1 MRRWL
6 TWLLV
11 GALVALGSVAVADAL
26 RGSAE
31 KEVVSSNPRPR
42 PPPAVTTV
50 PLEPAP
56 PAMSGALYYSDV
68 SDDCR
73 LHGLTLPDLR
83 NPAFDSSAGAPQKL
97 RSCRFSL
104 SPDGQAAF
112 PDDAEWSAQGGMYAR
127 EDDNMIELGSS
138 ASQQA
143 LHFPGSAPAFKPDG
157 TFTYVRENEVVEWTT
172 SCPRG
177 SRLFTLPGD
186 NATARCRRVVLSRGD
201 LRRALISADASG
213 PLVLKDLK
221 WLSDTRL
228 VTVVGDAGIS
238 GYREHLSV
246 IDVRRIVGA
255 TISEFGEGLRL
266 EASPRGS
273 FFTAW
278 YGDSLVTI
286 RDRNGDLVT
295 FPTIPRV
302 QAVSW
307 SPDERWTAA
316 ATARSVFVF
325 RTNTSEPS
333 VRRLPIVAYDL
344 AWLP

>member
-1 MRRWL
+1 MRRWP

-26 RGSAE
+26 RGDRT
-31 KEVVSSNPRPR
+31 KVVPRPR
-42 PPPAVTTV
+42 TPATV
-50 PLEPAP
+50 ALITRNEPA
-56 PAMSGALYYSDV
+56 ASGLSGVLYYSNAE
-68 SDDCR
+68 DDCR
-73 LHGLTLPDLR
+73 LDGLSLPDLG
-83 NPAFDSSAGAPQKL
+83 NAPPPKL

-104 SPDGQAAF
+104 SRDGQAAF
-112 PDDAEWSAQGGMYAR
+112 PDDAEWSPQGGMYAR

-138 ASQQA
+138 ASHQA

-186 NATARCRRVVLSRGD
+186 NATARCRRVVLSTGD
-201 LRRALISADASG
+201 LRRARIGGEGSG
-213 PLVLKDLK
+213 PLIPKDLA

-238 GYREHLSV
+238 GHREHLSV
-246 IDVRRIVGA
+246 IDSGRVVGA
-255 TISEFGEGLRL
+255 TISEFGEGMRV
-266 EASPRGS
+266 EASPHGN

-302 QAVSW
+302 RALTW
-307 SPDERWTAA
+307 SPDERWTAV
-316 ATARSVFVF
+316 ATEHSVFVF
-325 RTNTSEPS
+325 RTNTSEAI
-333 VRRLPIVAYDL
+333 VRRLPIMAYDL
-344 AWLP
+344 AWR

>member
-1 MRRWL
+1 MRRWP

-26 RGSAE
+26 RGDRT
-31 KEVVSSNPRPR
+31 KVVPRPR
-42 PPPAVTTV
+42 TPATV
-50 PLEPAP
+50 ALITRNEPA
-56 PAMSGALYYSDV
+56 ASGLSGVLYYSNAE
-68 SDDCR
+68 DDCR
-73 LHGLTLPDLR
+73 LDGLSLPDLG
-83 NPAFDSSAGAPQKL
+83 NAPPPKL

-104 SPDGQAAF
+104 SRDGQAAF
-112 PDDAEWSAQGGMYAR
+112 PDDAEWSPQGGMYAR

-138 ASQQA
+138 ASHQA

-186 NATARCRRVVLSRGD
+186 NATARCRRVVLSTGD
-201 LRRALISADASG
+201 LRRARIGGEGSG
-213 PLVLKDLK
+213 PLIPKDLA

-238 GYREHLSV
+238 GHREHLSV
-246 IDVRRIVGA
+246 IDGGRVVAA
-255 TISEFGEGLRL
+255 TISEFGEGMRV
-266 EASPRGS
+266 EASPHGN

-302 QAVSW
+302 RALTW
-307 SPDERWTAA
+307 SPDERWTAV
-316 ATARSVFVF
+316 ATEHSVFVF
-325 RTNTSEPS
+325 RTNTSEAS
-333 VRRLPIVAYDL
+333 VRRLPIMAYDL
-344 AWLP
+344 AWR

>member
-1 MRRWL
+1 MRRWP

-26 RGSAE
+26 RGDRT
-31 KEVVSSNPRPR
+31 KVVPRPGT
-42 PPPAVTTV
+42 PATV
-50 PLEPAP
+50 ALITRNEPA
-56 PAMSGALYYSDV
+56 ASGLSGVLYYSNAE
-68 SDDCR
+68 DDCR
-73 LHGLTLPDLR
+73 LDGLSLPDLG
-83 NPAFDSSAGAPQKL
+83 NAPPPKL

-104 SPDGQAAF
+104 SRDGQAAF
-112 PDDAEWSAQGGMYAR
+112 PDDVEWSPQGAIYTR

-186 NATARCRRVVLSRGD
+186 NATARCRRVVLSTGD
-201 LRRALISADASG
+201 LRRARIGGEGSG
-213 PLVLKDLK
+213 PLIPKDLA

-238 GYREHLSV
+238 GSREHLSV
-246 IDVRRIVGA
+246 IDDGRVVGA
-255 TISEFGEGLRL
+255 TISEFGGGMRV
-266 EASPRGS
+266 EASPHGN

-302 QAVSW
+302 RALTW
-307 SPDERWTAA
+307 SPDERWTAV
-316 ATARSVFVF
+316 ATEHSVFVF
-325 RTNTSEPS
+325 RTNTSEAS
-333 VRRLPIVAYDL
+333 VRRLPIMAYEL
-344 AWLP
+344 AWR

>member
-1 MRRWL
+1 MRRWP

-26 RGSAE
+26 RGDGT
-31 KEVVSSNPRPR
+31 KVVPRPR
-42 PPPAVTTV
+42 TPATV
-50 PLEPAP
+50 ALITRNQPA
-56 PAMSGALYYSDV
+56 ASGLSGVLYYSNAE
-68 SDDCR
+68 DDCR
-73 LHGLTLPDLR
+73 LDGLSLPDLG
-83 NPAFDSSAGAPQKL
+83 NAPPPKL

-104 SPDGQAAF
+104 SRDGQAAF
-112 PDDAEWSAQGGMYAR
+112 PDDAEWSPQGGMYAR

-138 ASQQA
+138 ASHQA

-186 NATARCRRVVLSRGD
+186 NATARCRRVVLSTGD
-201 LRRALISADASG
+201 LRRARIGGEGSG
-213 PLVLKDLK
+213 PLIPKDLA

-238 GYREHLSV
+238 GSREHLSV
-246 IDVRRIVGA
+246 IDDGQLIGA
-255 TISEFGEGLRL
+255 VISEFGEGMRV
-266 EASPRGS
+266 EASPHGN

-302 QAVSW
+302 RALTW
-307 SPDERWTAA
+307 SPDERWTAV
-316 ATARSVFVF
+316 ATEHSVFVF
-325 RTNTSEPS
+325 RTNTSEAS
-333 VRRLPIVAYDL
+333 VRRLPIMAYDL
-344 AWLP
+344 AWR

>member
-1 MRRWL
+1 
-6 TWLLV
+6 
-11 GALVALGSVAVADAL
+11 
-26 RGSAE
+26 
-31 KEVVSSNPRPR
+31 
-42 PPPAVTTV
+42 
-50 PLEPAP
+50 
-56 PAMSGALYYSDV
+56 MSGVLYYSDV
-68 SDDCR
+68 SDECR
-73 LHGLTLPDLR
+73 LQRLTLPDLR
-83 NPAFDSSAGAPQKL
+83 NPAFDPGAGAPPKL

-112 PDDAEWSAQGGMYAR
+112 PDDAEWSPQGGMFAL

-172 SCPRG
+172 SCPGG

-186 NATARCRRVVLSRGD
+186 NATARCRRIVLSRGD
-201 LRRALISADASG
+201 VRRALMSADASG
-213 PLVLKDLK
+213 PLVLKALK

-228 VTVVGDAGIS
+228 VTVVGDAGVS

-246 IDVRRIVGA
+246 IDVRQLIGVV
-255 TISEFGEGLRL
+255 ISEFGEGLRL
-266 EASPRGS
+266 EASPRGN
-273 FFTAW
+273 FFSAW
-278 YGDSLVTI
+278 YGDSLSTI

-295 FPTIPRV
+295 FPAIPRV
-302 QAVSW
+302 RALTW

-333 VRRLPIVAYDL
+333 VRRLPIEAYDL
-344 AWLP
+344 AWVP

>member
-1 MRRWL
+1 MRRWP

-26 RGSAE
+26 RGDGT
-31 KEVVSSNPRPR
+31 KVVPRPR
-42 PPPAVTTV
+42 TPATV
-50 PLEPAP
+50 ALITRNQPA
-56 PAMSGALYYSDV
+56 ASGLSGVLYYSNAE
-68 SDDCR
+68 DDCR
-73 LHGLTLPDLR
+73 LDGLSLPDLG
-83 NPAFDSSAGAPQKL
+83 NAPPPKL

-104 SPDGQAAF
+104 SRDGQAAF
-112 PDDAEWSAQGGMYAR
+112 PDDAEWSPQGGMYAR

-138 ASQQA
+138 ASHQA

-186 NATARCRRVVLSRGD
+186 NATARCRRVVLSTGD
-201 LRRALISADASG
+201 LRRARIGGEGSG
-213 PLVLKDLK
+213 PLIPKDLA

-238 GYREHLSV
+238 GHREHLSV
-246 IDVRRIVGA
+246 IDGGLVVGA
-255 TISEFGEGLRL
+255 TISEFGEGMRV
-266 EASPRGS
+266 EASPHGN

-302 QAVSW
+302 RALTW
-307 SPDERWTAA
+307 SPDERWTAV
-316 ATARSVFVF
+316 ATEHSVFVF
-325 RTNTSEPS
+325 RTNTSEAS
-333 VRRLPIVAYDL
+333 VRRLPIMAYDL
-344 AWLP
+344 AWR

>member
-1 MRRWL
+1 MRRWP

-26 RGSAE
+26 RGDRT
-31 KEVVSSNPRPR
+31 KVVPRPR
-42 PPPAVTTV
+42 TPATV
-50 PLEPAP
+50 ALITRNEPA
-56 PAMSGALYYSDV
+56 ASGLSGVLYYSNAE
-68 SDDCR
+68 DDCR
-73 LHGLTLPDLR
+73 LDGLSLPDLG
-83 NPAFDSSAGAPQKL
+83 NAPPPKL

-104 SPDGQAAF
+104 SRDGQAAF
-112 PDDAEWSAQGGMYAR
+112 PDDAEWSPQGGMYAR

-138 ASQQA
+138 ASHQA

-186 NATARCRRVVLSRGD
+186 NATARCRRVVLSTGD
-201 LRRALISADASG
+201 LRRARIGGEGSG
-213 PLVLKDLK
+213 PLIPKDLA

-238 GYREHLSV
+238 GHREHLSV
-246 IDVRRIVGA
+246 IDGGRVVGA
-255 TISEFGEGLRL
+255 TISEFGEGMRV
-266 EASPRGS
+266 EASPHGN

-302 QAVSW
+302 RALTW
-307 SPDERWTAA
+307 SPDERWTAV
-316 ATARSVFVF
+316 ATEHSVFVF
-325 RTNTSEPS
+325 RTNTSEAS
-333 VRRLPIVAYDL
+333 VRRLPIMAYDL
-344 AWLP
+344 AWR

>member
-1 MRRWL
+1 MRRWP

-11 GALVALGSVAVADAL
+11 GALVALGSVAIADAL
-26 RGSAE
+26 RGDGT
-31 KEVVSSNPRPR
+31 KVVPRPR
-42 PPPAVTTV
+42 TPATAALITRNQ
-50 PLEPAP
+50 PA
-56 PAMSGALYYSDV
+56 ASGLSGVLYYSNAE
-68 SDDCR
+68 DDCR
-73 LHGLTLPDLR
+73 LDGLSLPDLG
-83 NPAFDSSAGAPQKL
+83 NAPPPKL

-104 SPDGQAAF
+104 SRDGQAAF
-112 PDDAEWSAQGGMYAR
+112 PDDAEWSPQGGMYAR

-138 ASQQA
+138 ASHQA

-186 NATARCRRVVLSRGD
+186 NATARCRRVVLSTGD
-201 LRRALISADASG
+201 LRRARIGGEGSG
-213 PLVLKDLK
+213 PLIQKDLA

-238 GYREHLSV
+238 GSREHLSV
-246 IDVRRIVGA
+246 IDDGQLIGA
-255 TISEFGEGLRL
+255 VISEFGEGMRL
-266 EASPRGS
+266 EASPHGN

-278 YGDSLVTI
+278 YGDSLVAI

-302 QAVSW
+302 RALTW
-307 SPDERWTAA
+307 SPDERWTAV
-316 ATARSVFVF
+316 ATEHSVFVF

-333 VRRLPIVAYDL
+333 VRRLPIVAYEL
-344 AWLP
+344 AWR

>member
-1 MRRWL
+1 MRRWP

-26 RGSAE
+26 RGDGT
-31 KEVVSSNPRPR
+31 KVVLRPR
-42 PPPAVTTV
+42 THATV
-50 PLEPAP
+50 ALITRNEPA
-56 PAMSGALYYSDV
+56 ASGLSGVLYYSNAE
-68 SDDCR
+68 DDCR
-73 LHGLTLPDLR
+73 LDGLSLPDLG
-83 NPAFDSSAGAPQKL
+83 NAPPPKL

-104 SPDGQAAF
+104 SRDGQAAF
-112 PDDAEWSAQGGMYAR
+112 PDDAEWSPQGGMYAR

-138 ASQQA
+138 ASHQA

-186 NATARCRRVVLSRGD
+186 NATARCRRVVLSTGD
-201 LRRALISADASG
+201 LRRARIGGEGSG
-213 PLVLKDLK
+213 PLIPKDLA

-238 GYREHLSV
+238 GHREHLSV
-246 IDVRRIVGA
+246 IDGGRVVGA
-255 TISEFGEGLRL
+255 TISEFGEGMRV
-266 EASPRGS
+266 EASPHGN

-302 QAVSW
+302 RALTW
-307 SPDERWTAA
+307 SPDERWTAV
-316 ATARSVFVF
+316 ATEHSVFVF

-333 VRRLPIVAYDL
+333 VRRLPIVAYEL
-344 AWLP
+344 AWR

>member
-1 MRRWL
+1 MRRWPS
-6 TWLLV
+6 WLLV

-26 RGSAE
+26 RGGGE
-31 KEVVSSNPRPR
+31 REVRGSKPRPR
-42 PPPAVTTV
+42 PSPAVTTV
-50 PLEPAP
+50 PLEPASQ
-56 PAMSGALYYSDV
+56 MSGVLYYSDV
-68 SDDCR
+68 SDECR
-73 LHGLTLPDLR
+73 LKGLTLPDLR
-83 NPAFDSSAGAPQKL
+83 NPAFDPGAGIPPKL

-104 SPDGQAAF
+104 SRDGQGAF
-112 PDDAEWSAQGGMYAR
+112 PDEAEWSPQGGMYAH
-127 EDDNMIELGSS
+127 EDENKIELGSS
-138 ASQQA
+138 ASQQT

-157 TFTYVRENEVVEWTT
+157 TFTYNRENAVVEWTT

-201 LRRALISADASG
+201 LRRAQIGGEGSG
-213 PLVLKDLK
+213 PLVLKDVE

-228 VTVVGDAGIS
+228 VTVVGDAGVS

-246 IDVRRIVGA
+246 IDDGQLIGA
-255 TISEFGEGLRL
+255 VISEFGEGLRL
-266 EASPRGS
+266 EASPRGN

-278 YGDSLVTI
+278 YGDSLLTI

-295 FPTIPRV
+295 FPMIPRV
-302 QAVSW
+302 RAVTW

-333 VRRLPIVAYDL
+333 VRRLPLLAYDL
-344 AWLP
+344 AWR

>member
-1 MRRWL
+1 MRRWP

-26 RGSAE
+26 RGDRT
-31 KEVVSSNPRPR
+31 KVVPRPR
-42 PPPAVTTV
+42 TPATV
-50 PLEPAP
+50 ALITRNEPA
-56 PAMSGALYYSDV
+56 ASGLSGVLYYSNAE
-68 SDDCR
+68 DDCR
-73 LHGLTLPDLR
+73 LDGLSLPDLG
-83 NPAFDSSAGAPQKL
+83 NAPPPKL

-104 SPDGQAAF
+104 SRDGQAAF
-112 PDDAEWSAQGGMYAR
+112 PDDAEWSPQGGMYAR

-138 ASQQA
+138 ASHQA

-186 NATARCRRVVLSRGD
+186 NATARCRRIVLSTGD
-201 LRRALISADASG
+201 LRRARIGGEGSG
-213 PLVLKDLK
+213 PLIPKDLA
-221 WLSDTRL
+221 WLSGTRL

-238 GYREHLSV
+238 GHREHLSV
-246 IDVRRIVGA
+246 IDGGRVVGA
-255 TISEFGEGLRL
+255 TISEFGEGMRV
-266 EASPRGS
+266 EASPHGN
-273 FFTAW
+273 FLTAW

-302 QAVSW
+302 RALTW
-307 SPDERWTAA
+307 SPDERWTAV
-316 ATARSVFVF
+316 ATEHSVFVF
-325 RTNTSEPS
+325 RTNTEEAR
-333 VRRLPIVAYDL
+333 VRRLPIKAYEL
-344 AWLP
+344 AWR

>member
-1 MRRWL
+1 MRRWP

-26 RGSAE
+26 RGDGT
-31 KEVVSSNPRPR
+31 KVVPRPR
-42 PPPAVTTV
+42 TPATV
-50 PLEPAP
+50 ALITRNEPA
-56 PAMSGALYYSDV
+56 ASGLSGVLYYSNAE
-68 SDDCR
+68 DDCR
-73 LHGLTLPDLR
+73 LDGLSLPDLG
-83 NPAFDSSAGAPQKL
+83 NAPPPKL

-104 SPDGQAAF
+104 SRDGQAAF
-112 PDDAEWSAQGGMYAR
+112 PDDAEWSPQGGMYAR

-138 ASQQA
+138 ASHQA

-186 NATARCRRVVLSRGD
+186 NATARCRRVVLSTGD
-201 LRRALISADASG
+201 LRRARIGGEGSG
-213 PLVLKDLK
+213 PLIPKDLA

-238 GYREHLSV
+238 GHREHLSV
-246 IDVRRIVGA
+246 IDGGRVVGA
-255 TISEFGEGLRL
+255 TISEFGEGMRV
-266 EASPRGS
+266 EASPHGN

-302 QAVSW
+302 RALTW
-307 SPDERWTAA
+307 SPDERWTAV
-316 ATARSVFVF
+316 ATEHSVFVF
-325 RTNTSEPS
+325 RTNTSEAS
-333 VRRLPIVAYDL
+333 VRRLPIMAYDL
-344 AWLP
+344 AWR

>member
-1 MRRWL
+1 MRRWP

-26 RGSAE
+26 RGDGT
-31 KEVVSSNPRPR
+31 KVVPRPR
-42 PPPAVTTV
+42 TPATV
-50 PLEPAP
+50 ALITRNERA
-56 PAMSGALYYSDV
+56 ASGLSGVLYYSNAE
-68 SDDCR
+68 DDCR
-73 LHGLTLPDLR
+73 LDGLSLPDLG
-83 NPAFDSSAGAPQKL
+83 NAPSPKL

-104 SPDGQAAF
+104 SRDGQAAF
-112 PDDAEWSAQGGMYAR
+112 PDDAEWSPQGGMYAR

-143 LHFPGSAPAFKPDG
+143 LHFLGSAPAFKPDG

-186 NATARCRRVVLSRGD
+186 NATARCRRVVLSTGD
-201 LRRALISADASG
+201 LRRARIGGEGSG
-213 PLVLKDLK
+213 PLIPKDLA

-238 GYREHLSV
+238 GSREHLSV
-246 IDVRRIVGA
+246 IDDGRVVGA
-255 TISEFGEGLRL
+255 TISEFGGGMRV
-266 EASPRGS
+266 EASPHGN

-302 QAVSW
+302 RALTW
-307 SPDERWTAA
+307 APDERWTAV
-316 ATARSVFVF
+316 ATEHSVFVF
-325 RTNTSEPS
+325 RTNTSEAS
-333 VRRLPIVAYDL
+333 VRRLPIMAYEL
-344 AWLP
+344 AWR

>member
-1 MRRWL
+1 MRRWP

-26 RGSAE
+26 RGDGT
-31 KEVVSSNPRPR
+31 KVVLRPR
-42 PPPAVTTV
+42 THATV
-50 PLEPAP
+50 ALITRNEPA
-56 PAMSGALYYSDV
+56 ASGLSGVLYYSNAE
-68 SDDCR
+68 DDCR
-73 LHGLTLPDLR
+73 LDGLSLPDLG
-83 NPAFDSSAGAPQKL
+83 NAPPPKL

-104 SPDGQAAF
+104 SRDGQAAF
-112 PDDAEWSAQGGMYAR
+112 PDDAEWSPQGGMYAL

-143 LHFPGSAPAFKPDG
+143 LHFPGNAPAFKPDG
-157 TFTYVRENEVVEWTT
+157 TFTYVRENKVVEWTT

-186 NATARCRRVVLSRGD
+186 NATARCRQVVLSPGD
-201 LRRALISADASG
+201 LRRAHISAEGSG
-213 PLVLKDLK
+213 PLVLKDVE

-228 VTVVGDAGIS
+228 ITLVGDAGVS

-246 IDVRRIVGA
+246 IDDRQLIGPV
-255 TISEFGEGLRL
+255 ISEFGEGLRL

-278 YGDSLVTI
+278 YGDSLVII
-286 RDRNGDLVT
+286 RDQNGDLVT

-302 QAVSW
+302 RALTW
-307 SPDERWTAA
+307 SPDERWTAV
-316 ATARSVFVF
+316 ATEHSVFVF
-325 RTNTSEPS
+325 RTNASEPS

-344 AWLP
+344 AWR

>member
-1 MRRWL
+1 MRRWP

-26 RGSAE
+26 RGGGE

-42 PPPAVTTV
+42 PRAAVTTV
-50 PLEPAP
+50 PLEPAS

-68 SDDCR
+68 TDDCR
-73 LHGLTLPDLR
+73 LSGLTLPDLG
-83 NPAFDSSAGAPQKL
+83 NPAFDPSTGAPPKL

-104 SPDGQAAF
+104 SRDGQAAF
-112 PDDAEWSAQGGMYAR
+112 PDDAEWSPQGGMYAR

-186 NATARCRRVVLSRGD
+186 NATARCRQVVLSPRD

-228 VTVVGDAGIS
+228 ITVVGDAGVS

-246 IDVRRIVGA
+246 IDSEQLIGRVV
-255 TISEFGEGLRL
+255 ISEFGEGLRL

-286 RDRNGDLVT
+286 RDRNGDVVT
-295 FPTIPRV
+295 FPIIPRV
-302 QAVSW
+302 RAVAW

-316 ATARSVFVF
+316 ATEHSVFVF

-333 VRRLPIVAYDL
+333 VRPLPIVAYEL
-344 AWLP
+344 AWR

>member
-1 MRRWL
+1 MRRWP

-26 RGSAE
+26 RGRGE
-31 KEVVSSNPRPR
+31 REVVSSNHRPR
-42 PPPAVTTV
+42 PSPAVTTV
-50 PLEPAP
+50 PLEPAS

-68 SDDCR
+68 SDECR
-73 LHGLTLPDLR
+73 LSGLTLPDLR
-83 NPAFDSSAGAPQKL
+83 NPAFDPSTGAPPKL

-104 SPDGQAAF
+104 SRDGQAAF
-112 PDDAEWSAQGGMYAR
+112 PDDAEWSPQGGMYAR

-138 ASQQA
+138 ASHQA
-143 LHFPGSAPAFKPDG
+143 LHFPGSAPAFKPNG
-157 TFTYVRENEVVEWTT
+157 TFTYVRENKVVEWTT

-186 NATARCRRVVLSRGD
+186 NATARCRQAVLSPRE
-201 LRRALISADASG
+201 LRRAQIGGEGSG
-213 PLVLKDLK
+213 PLVLKDVE

-228 VTVVGDAGIS
+228 VTVVGDAGVS

-246 IDVRRIVGA
+246 IDDGQLIGA
-255 TISEFGEGLRL
+255 VISEFGEGLRL
-266 EASPRGS
+266 ETSPRGS

-278 YGDSLVTI
+278 YGDSLVII

-295 FPTIPRV
+295 FPTVPRV
-302 QAVSW
+302 RALTW
-307 SPDERWTAA
+307 SPDERWTAV
-316 ATARSVFVF
+316 ATEHSVFVF
-325 RTNTSEPS
+325 RTNTGEAR

-344 AWLP
+344 AWR

>member
-1 MRRWL
+1 MRRWP

-26 RGSAE
+26 RGDRT
-31 KEVVSSNPRPR
+31 KVVPRPR
-42 PPPAVTTV
+42 TPATV
-50 PLEPAP
+50 ALITRNEPA
-56 PAMSGALYYSDV
+56 ASGLSGVLYYSNAE
-68 SDDCR
+68 DDCR
-73 LHGLTLPDLR
+73 LDGLSLPDLG
-83 NPAFDSSAGAPQKL
+83 NAPPPKL

-104 SPDGQAAF
+104 SRDGQAAF
-112 PDDAEWSAQGGMYAR
+112 PDDAEWSPQGGMYAR

-138 ASQQA
+138 ASHQA

-186 NATARCRRVVLSRGD
+186 NATARCRRVVLSTGD
-201 LRRALISADASG
+201 LRRARIGGEGSG
-213 PLVLKDLK
+213 PLIPKDLA

-238 GYREHLSV
+238 GHREHLSV
-246 IDVRRIVGA
+246 IDSGRVGGA
-255 TISEFGEGLRL
+255 TISEFGEGMRV
-266 EASPRGS
+266 EASPHGN

-302 QAVSW
+302 RALTW
-307 SPDERWTAA
+307 SPDERWTAV
-316 ATARSVFVF
+316 ATEHSVFVF
-325 RTNTSEPS
+325 RTNTSEAS
-333 VRRLPIVAYDL
+333 VRRLPIMAYDL
-344 AWLP
+344 AWR

>member
-1 MRRWL
+1 MRRWP

-26 RGSAE
+26 RGDRT
-31 KEVVSSNPRPR
+31 KVVPRPR
-42 PPPAVTTV
+42 TPATV
-50 PLEPAP
+50 ALITRNEPA
-56 PAMSGALYYSDV
+56 ASGLSGVLYYSNAE
-68 SDDCR
+68 DDCR
-73 LHGLTLPDLR
+73 LDGLSLPDLG
-83 NPAFDSSAGAPQKL
+83 NAPPPKL

-104 SPDGQAAF
+104 SRDGQAAF
-112 PDDAEWSAQGGMYAR
+112 PDDAEWSPQGGMYAR

-138 ASQQA
+138 ASHQA

-186 NATARCRRVVLSRGD
+186 NATARCRRVVLSTGD
-201 LRRALISADASG
+201 LRRARIGGEGSG
-213 PLVLKDLK
+213 PLIPKDLA

-238 GYREHLSV
+238 GHREHLSV
-246 IDVRRIVGA
+246 IDSGRVVGA
-255 TISEFGEGLRL
+255 TISEFGEGMRV
-266 EASPRGS
+266 EASPHGN

-302 QAVSW
+302 RALTW
-307 SPDERWTAA
+307 SPDERWTAV
-316 ATARSVFVF
+316 ATEHSVFVF

-333 VRRLPIVAYDL
+333 VRRLPIVAYEL
-344 AWLP
+344 AWR

>member
-1 MRRWL
+1 
-6 TWLLV
+6 
-11 GALVALGSVAVADAL
+11 
-26 RGSAE
+26 
-31 KEVVSSNPRPR
+31 
-42 PPPAVTTV
+42 
-50 PLEPAP
+50 
-56 PAMSGALYYSDV
+56 MSGALYYSDV
-68 SDDCR
+68 SDECR
-73 LHGLTLPDLR
+73 LSGLTLPDLR
-83 NPAFDSSAGAPQKL
+83 NPAFDPSTGAPPKL

-104 SPDGQAAF
+104 SRDGQAAL
-112 PDDAEWSAQGGMYAR
+112 PDDAEWSPQGGMYAL

-143 LHFPGSAPAFKPDG
+143 LHFPGSSPAFKPDG
-157 TFTYVRENEVVEWTT
+157 TFTYVRENQVVEWTT

-186 NATARCRRVVLSRGD
+186 NATVRCRRVVLSTGD

-213 PLVLKDLK
+213 PLIPKDLA

-246 IDVRRIVGA
+246 INGQLIGRVV
-255 TISEFGEGLRL
+255 ISEFGEGLRL

-302 QAVSW
+302 RALTW
-307 SPDERWTAA
+307 SPDERWTAV
-316 ATARSVFVF
+316 ATERSVFVF
-325 RTNTSEPS
+325 RTNTREAR

-344 AWLP
+344 AWR

>member
-1 MRRWL
+1 MRRWP

-26 RGSAE
+26 RGDGT
-31 KEVVSSNPRPR
+31 KVVPRPR
-42 PPPAVTTV
+42 TPATV
-50 PLEPAP
+50 ALITRNQPA
-56 PAMSGALYYSDV
+56 ASGLSGVLYYSNAE
-68 SDDCR
+68 DDCR
-73 LHGLTLPDLR
+73 LDGLSLPDLG
-83 NPAFDSSAGAPQKL
+83 NAPPPKL

-104 SPDGQAAF
+104 SRDGQAAF
-112 PDDAEWSAQGGMYAR
+112 PDDAEWSPQGGMYAR

-138 ASQQA
+138 ASHQA

-186 NATARCRRVVLSRGD
+186 NATARCRRVVLSTGD
-201 LRRALISADASG
+201 LRRARIGGEGSG
-213 PLVLKDLK
+213 PLIPKDLA

-238 GYREHLSV
+238 GHREHLSV
-246 IDVRRIVGA
+246 IDGGRVVGA
-255 TISEFGEGLRL
+255 TISEFGEGMRV
-266 EASPRGS
+266 EASPHGN

-302 QAVSW
+302 RALTW
-307 SPDERWTAA
+307 SPDERWTTV
-316 ATARSVFVF
+316 ATEHSVFVF
-325 RTNTSEPS
+325 RTNTSEAS
-333 VRRLPIVAYDL
+333 VRRLPIVAYEL
-344 AWLP
+344 AWR

>member
-1 MRRWL
+1 MRRWP

-26 RGSAE
+26 RGDGT
-31 KEVVSSNPRPR
+31 KVVLRPR
-42 PPPAVTTV
+42 THATV
-50 PLEPAP
+50 ALITRNEPA
-56 PAMSGALYYSDV
+56 ASGLSGVLYYSNAE
-68 SDDCR
+68 DDCR
-73 LHGLTLPDLR
+73 LDGLSLPDLG
-83 NPAFDSSAGAPQKL
+83 NAPPPKL

-104 SPDGQAAF
+104 SRDGQAAF
-112 PDDAEWSAQGGMYAR
+112 PDDAEWSPQGGMYAR

-138 ASQQA
+138 ASHQA

-186 NATARCRRVVLSRGD
+186 NATARCRRVVLSTGD
-201 LRRALISADASG
+201 LRRARIGGEGSG
-213 PLVLKDLK
+213 PLIPKDLA

-238 GYREHLSV
+238 GHREHLSV
-246 IDVRRIVGA
+246 IDGGRVVGA
-255 TISEFGEGLRL
+255 TISEFGEGMRV
-266 EASPRGS
+266 EASPHGN

-302 QAVSW
+302 RALTW
-307 SPDERWTAA
+307 SPDERWTAV
-316 ATARSVFVF
+316 ATEHSVFVF
-325 RTNTSEPS
+325 RTNTSEAS
-333 VRRLPIVAYDL
+333 VRRLPIMAYDL
-344 AWLP
+344 AWR

>member
-1 MRRWL
+1 MRRWP

-26 RGSAE
+26 RGGGE
-31 KEVVSSNPRPR
+31 REVVSSNPRPR

-68 SDDCR
+68 SDECR
-73 LHGLTLPDLR
+73 LSGLTLPDLR
-83 NPAFDSSAGAPQKL
+83 NPAFDPSTGAPPKL

-104 SPDGQAAF
+104 SRDGQAAF
-112 PDDAEWSAQGGMYAR
+112 PDDAEWSPQGGMYAL

-138 ASQQA
+138 ASHQA

-157 TFTYVRENEVVEWTT
+157 TFTYVRENKVVEWTT

-186 NATARCRRVVLSRGD
+186 NATARCRQVVLSPGD
-201 LRRALISADASG
+201 LRRPHISAEGSG
-213 PLVLKDLK
+213 PLVLKDVE

-228 VTVVGDAGIS
+228 ITLVGDAGVS

-246 IDVRRIVGA
+246 IDDRQLIGPV
-255 TISEFGEGLRL
+255 ISEFGEGLRL

-278 YGDSLVTI
+278 YGDSLVII
-286 RDRNGDLVT
+286 RDQNGDLVT

-302 QAVSW
+302 RAVTW
-307 SPDERWTAA
+307 SPDERWTAV
-316 ATARSVFVF
+316 ATKNSVFIF
-325 RTNTSEPS
+325 RTNTGEAR
-333 VRRLPIVAYDL
+333 VRQLPIHGYDL
-344 AWLP
+344 AWR